1 MDNTPTPDFTAGVP
15 ADAIPYLET
24 SAPGVF
30 AAGDIARWPDRHS
43 GESIRVE
50 HWVVAERQGQIAAM
64 NMLGLAQKFDA
75 VPFFWS
81 QHYDLT
87 VNYVGHAEHW
97 ESAEVDGSFA
107 ARDFSISYR
116 SGRRLLAVASVGRDR
131 QSLEAELAMENG

>member
-50 HWVVAERQGQIAAM
+50 HW
-64 NMLGLAQKFDA
+64 
-75 VPFFWS
+75 
-81 QHYDLT
+81 
-87 VNYVGHAEHW
+87 

-131 QSLEAELAMENG
+131 QSLEAEFALENG

>member
-1 MDNTPTPDFTAGVP
+1 
-15 ADAIPYLET
+15 
-24 SAPGVF
+24 
-30 AAGDIARWPDRHS
+30 
-43 GESIRVE
+43 
-50 HWVVAERQGQIAAM
+50 M